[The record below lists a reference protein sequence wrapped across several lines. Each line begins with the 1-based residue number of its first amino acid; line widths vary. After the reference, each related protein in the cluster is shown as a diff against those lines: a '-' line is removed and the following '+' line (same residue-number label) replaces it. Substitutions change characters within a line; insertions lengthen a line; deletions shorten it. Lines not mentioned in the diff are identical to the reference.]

1 MIPETV
7 PPIIGFFSDIK
18 DPRIGRTKCYPL
30 IEVIPKHDAYR
41 QVFNRLNHRDIERCF
56 MAWVRTI
63 KQEKDRDAA
72 DLTSDAIDGKTPR
85 GRFNTRQG
93 SKAIHLAGARATE
106 NRLAFALVKTGST
119 LRNLLRPPLE
129 NF

>member
-41 QVFNRLNHRDIERCF
+41 RVFSRLN
-56 MAWVRTI
+56 
-63 KQEKDRDAA
+63 
-72 DLTSDAIDGKTPR
+72 
-85 GRFNTRQG
+85 
-93 SKAIHLAGARATE
+93 HLAGARAAE

-119 LRNLLRPPLE
+119 LRNLLRPTLADV
-129 NF
+129 